1 MVIVYT
7 EDKLN
12 SIFNDPNFLSNY
24 DVYKNDN
31 MDSIN
36 GLKNFINDLE
46 INKNYHKCSIN
57 KNKKYLSPES
67 IKIKNVNI
75 LLNKCNQKNIDD
87 ISIQIIDI
95 VSDNSNIIVLVIDNI
110 LEKCISQIQYIEL
123 YINIILKLYD
133 KCEYDIVK
141 KIQKMK
147 TTYFKNDNIRNDYDG
162 LCDFNKNVDN
172 CIGLCMLILYL
183 HDKNLIDGL
192 IDDTIDIL
200 FDNIVLDDDDICFK
214 YICCMYNIFETLDKT
229 YIQKYDKRLNDLKNS
244 KICKKNKFK
253 IMDIL
258 EMV

>member
-1 MVIVYT
+1 MLIYD
-7 EDKLN
+7 EDGLN
-12 SIFNDPNFLSNY
+12 TIFNDPTFLSNY
-24 DVYKNDN
+24 DVYKKNNIDK
-31 MDSIN
+31 IN
-36 GLKNFINDLE
+36 SLINFLNNLE

-57 KNKKYLSPES
+57 KNKKYLSTES

-75 LLNKCNQKNIDD
+75 FLNKCNVKNIHD
-87 ISIQIIDI
+87 ISKQIIDI

-123 YINIILKLYD
+123 YINIIIKLYD
-133 KCEYDIVK
+133 KCDYDIVK

-147 TTYFKNDNIRNDYDG
+147 TIYFKNDSIQNDYNG

-200 FDNIVLDDDDICFK
+200 FNNIVLDNDDICFK
-214 YICCMYNIFETLDKT
+214 YICCIYNIFETLDKT
-229 YIQKYDKRLNDLKNS
+229 YIKKYDKRLNGLKNS

>member
-12 SIFNDPNFLSNY
+12 SIFNDPTFLSDY

-36 GLKNFINDLE
+36 GLKNFLNDLE

-75 LLNKCNQKNIDD
+75 LLNKCNKKNIYY
-87 ISIQIIDI
+87 ISKQIIDI
-95 VSDNSNIIVLVIDNI
+95 VLNDSNIIVLVINNI
-110 LEKCISQIQYIEL
+110 LEKCITQIQYIEL

-133 KCEYDIVK
+133 KCDYNVVK

-147 TTYFKNDNIRNDYDG
+147 TIYFKNDNIRNDYDG
-162 LCDFNKNVDN
+162 LCDFNKNVDD

-183 HDKNLIDGL
+183 HNKNLIDGL

-214 YICCMYNIFETLDKT
+214 YICCMYNIFDTLDKS
-229 YIQKYDKRLNDLKNS
+229 YIKKYDKRLKDLKNS